1 MNGKTDPVIARAVLF
16 RPKQSPTRLG
26 DCFVA
31 KNKSAPRN
39 DMIIFLLSSFLL
51 FSCSTST
58 PQPPTPQVVS
68 VYSSPATQPWLTN
81 LYDCAAKS
89 SVTIRLSDSESA
101 FDIRLQ
107 IGASSVSSFAYQID
121 TEEILIVTQRQ
132 SPVQN
137 LTVDQARELFQGLG
151 DPSVQ
156 VWVYASDTDVQ
167 QVFDQFVMNGRSVTS
182 SAKVAVSPQQMSDT
196 LNNEPNTVGILPKHW
211 NPSTSSGQGVGDSRF
226 VYTIPNVPLL
236 AIAKVEPVGAVRE
249 LLACMQK

>member
-1 MNGKTDPVIARAVLF
+1 MRK
-16 RPKQSPTRLG
+16 
-26 DCFVA
+26 
-31 KNKSAPRN
+31 
-39 DMIIFLLSSFLL
+39 IFLYLLILLSVLISG
-51 FSCSTST
+51 CSTST

-137 LTVDQARELFQGLG
+137 LTMDQARDLFQGLG

-156 VWVYASDTDVQ
+156 VWVYASDADVQ

-182 SAKVAVSPQQMSDT
+182 SAKVAVSPQEMSDT
-196 LNNEPNTVGILPKHW
+196 LNNEPNTVVVVLADSGERYLDTIFDDRWVAEQIGVATSGLA
-211 NPSTSSGQGVGDSRF
+211 PSALTH
-226 VYTIPNVPLL
+226 L
-236 AIAKVEPVGAVRE
+236 
-249 LLACMQK
+249 